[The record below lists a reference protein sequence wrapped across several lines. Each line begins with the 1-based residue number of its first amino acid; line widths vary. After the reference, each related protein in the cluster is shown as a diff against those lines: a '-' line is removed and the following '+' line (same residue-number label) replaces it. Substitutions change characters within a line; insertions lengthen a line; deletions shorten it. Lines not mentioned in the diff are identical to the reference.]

1 MRPRRW
7 GFTFVEILIAMTI
20 VGLLS
25 SIAVPKYRAM
35 KQRAQATNVLG
46 DLQVVRVAVMNYYAD
61 YNQFPQDAAAGVAP
75 QNMEKYLPAGFGFKR
90 DAWSMDF
97 DVVPGAGVNGD
108 LVSVSAATLD
118 EELGRIVMAM
128 LGNNAT
134 IMVNGRL
141 TFFIAG
147 M

>member
-1 MRPRRW
+1 MTRRR
-7 GFTFVEILIAMTI
+7 GFTFIELLVVVTI

-35 KQRAQATNVLG
+35 KQRAQATNVLA
-46 DLQVVRVAVMNYYAD
+46 DLQVVRVAVMSYYAD
-61 YNQFPQDAAAGVAP
+61 YNQFPPEAGPGTAP
-75 QNMEKYLPAGFGFKR
+75 ANLEKYLPVGFGFAR
-90 DAWSMDF
+90 DTWSMDYDF
-97 DVVPGAGVNGD
+97 VSSAGENGD
-108 LVSVSAATLD
+108 LVGVSAATLD

-134 IMVNGRL
+134 IMINGRL
-141 TFFIAG
+141 TFFISG

>member
-1 MRPRRW
+1 MRRGRH
-7 GFTFVEILIAMTI
+7 GFTFVELLVVVTI

-61 YNQFPQDAAAGVAP
+61 HNQFPEEAGAGVAP
-75 QNMEKYLPAGFGFKR
+75 ANLEKYLPAGFGFKR
-90 DAWSMDF
+90 DTWSMDY
-97 DVVPGAGVNGD
+97 DIASGAGVNGD
-108 LVSVSAATLD
+108 LVGVSAATLD

-134 IMVNGRL
+134 IMINGRL
-141 TFFIAG
+141 TFFISG

>member
-1 MRPRRW
+1 MSARRA
-7 GFTFVEILIAMTI
+7 GFTFVELLIVTTI

-61 YNQFPQDAAAGVAP
+61 YNDFPVDAAAGEAP
-75 QNMEKYLPAGFGFKR
+75 PNLEKYLPAGFGFRR
-90 DAWSMDF
+90 DTWSLDY
-97 DVVPGAGVNGD
+97 DVVDGAGVNGD

-118 EELGRIVMAM
+118 DELGGIVMSM

-141 TFFIAG
+141 TFFISG

>member
-1 MRPRRW
+1 MTRRR
-7 GFTFVEILIAMTI
+7 GFTFIELLVVVTI

-35 KQRAQATNVLG
+35 KQRAQATNVLA

-61 YNQFPQDAAAGVAP
+61 YNQFPPEAGPGTAPPNLEKYLPEGFGFRRDTWSMDYDFDAAAG
-75 QNMEKYLPAGFGFKR
+75 E
-90 DAWSMDF
+90 
-97 DVVPGAGVNGD
+97 NGD
-108 LVSVSAATLD
+108 LVGVSAATLD

-134 IMVNGRL
+134 IMINGRL
-141 TFFIAG
+141 TFFISG